1 MYVSVCVSVC
11 VCIYIYVHIHIYIHT
26 YIPGVVTHTL
36 PTKQVQIGAALFTG
50 LVFGAVR
57 LDKNAD
63 TQLDFE
69 VNSKLVELGNN
80 LVLFFAG
87 LSCEPDFFIEYFRAG
102 TIVAFGYLVMA
113 TTLFALIGWG
123 SGLCVGITSVIYFG
137 IACSLSSRQLMNEH
151 LEHHHQVKT
160 MHGRSPTA

>member
-1 MYVSVCVSVC
+1 MYV
-11 VCIYIYVHIHIYIHT
+11 YIHACIHT
-26 YIPGVVTHTL
+26 YMYMYIHLRVVTHAL

-69 VNSKLVELGNN
+69 VNAKLVELGNN

-87 LSCEPDFFIEYFRAG
+87 LSCEPDFFLEYFRAA
-102 TIVAFGYLVMA
+102 TIISLGYFVMA
-113 TTLFALIGWG
+113 TALFAHEL
-123 SGLCVGITSVIYFG
+123 SKVFTTAITHSDLD
-137 IACSLSSRQLMNEH
+137 CM
-151 LEHHHQVKT
+151 
-160 MHGRSPTA
+160 